1 MVIIYYNYLFKKKF
15 QLKIKNWLLIIIFWT
30 NGLTFISQ
38 NNNSLVKF
46 VDYPKVKA
54 YKAKKSKN
62 SSMFQGNKKT
72 KKYFE
77 GWYFK
82 MVSQDEMSILSVI
95 PGISIS
101 EDGTTKHAFIQI
113 IDGKNAKTEYISYP
127 IEEFYYSKDDFLV
140 QIGNN
145 FFSKD
150 SLILDISKN
159 GIYAKGKVYM
169 KNMVALVPNGSN
181 RPKKIMGWYDKVPF
195 MQCYHGVVSLN
206 HDLEGE
212 IKVNKN
218 TYTFHRGK
226 GYIEK
231 DWGKSMPSSWIWIQ
245 SNNFKNSN
253 SSFMLSIAKIPW
265 MGFSFTGFLGFYYVD
280 DKIVRFGTYSKA
292 KFKVSKMQ
300 EDSLS
305 LKIYLKN
312 EIIEI
317 NTNKRNSGLLKAP
330 VKGSMDRR
338 ISESIDA
345 KLSITITNNKNNS
358 KFKDVS
364 SITGLETVGEKED
377 LFNKKHLKK

>member
-1 MVIIYYNYLFKKKF
+1 M
-15 QLKIKNWLLIIIFWT
+15 KINNWFLIIIFWT
-30 NGLTFISQ
+30 NGLNFICQ

-82 MVSQDEMSILSVI
+82 MVSQDEISILSVI

-101 EDGTTKHAFIQI
+101 EDGSTKHAFIQI
-113 IDGKNAKTEYISYP
+113 IDGKTAKTEYISYP
-127 IEEFYYSKDDFLV
+127 IEDFYYSKDEFLV

-145 FFSKD
+145 FLSKD
-150 SLILDISKN
+150 SLILDISKD

-169 KNMVALVPNGSN
+169 RNIVALIPNESN
-181 RPKKIMGWYDKVPF
+181 GPKKIMGWYDKVPF

-218 TYTFHRGK
+218 TYTFHKGK

-280 DKIVRFGTYSKA
+280 EKIVRFGTYSKA

-377 LFNKKHLKK
+377 LFNKKQLKK